1 MVEHVRRDQGPSLAK
16 AGTER
21 ILEKLGGKDVLK
33 RGQRKRALEIGINIH
48 RGPGQLLLPDV
59 HKAGDSGQDIEA
71 GGGLFGLLHSGLAQ
85 HNIFGE

>member
-1 MVEHVRRDQGPSLAK
+1 MVEHVRRDQGPSVAK
-16 AGTER
+16 ASTKR

-33 RGQRKRALEIGINIH
+33 RGQRKRALEIGIDIH

-71 GGGLFGLLHSGLAQ
+71 GGGLFGLLHSGRAQ